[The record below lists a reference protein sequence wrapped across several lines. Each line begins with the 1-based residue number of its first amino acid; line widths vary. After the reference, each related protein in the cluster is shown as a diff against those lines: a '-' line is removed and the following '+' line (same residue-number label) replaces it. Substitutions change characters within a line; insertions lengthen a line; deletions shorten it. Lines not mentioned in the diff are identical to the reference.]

1 MAATLTVSDR
11 NLSVAATEGI
21 RHLQG
26 ADWSTSTRPTEEFL
40 AVLALR
46 LVLVGYLVGSVT
58 RTTNADGQTVISVSL
73 PGNDTG
79 GERLQAAKMVLAPLS
94 IYADLAGISIEKR
107 ANDTGAIPIPVLIL
121 GGAVSVAFI
130 AAQSYVVMYVADK
143 AGEITD
149 RVLKRQAAAAEIQRA
164 DAEVLKLVN
173 NHVQREQTAGQT
185 LALDEATKFAL
196 TGLQSRVGNLVQL
209 GYQTETKGFP
219 SWALPAAG
227 LAALAVVTAIVFL
240 KKRNKSN
247 V

>member
-1 MAATLTVSDR
+1 MASTLAISDR

-21 RHLQG
+21 RHLQS
-26 ADWSTSTRPTEEFL
+26 ADWSSSTRPTEEFL

-58 RTTNADGQTVISVSL
+58 RSTSADGQTVISVSL
-73 PGNDTG
+73 PANDIG
-79 GERLQAAKMVLAPLS
+79 GERLDAARAVLAPLG
-94 IYADLAGISIEKR
+94 IYADLAGLRLEKR
-107 ANDTGAIPIPVLIL
+107 ASDTGAVPIPVLIL
-121 GGAVSVAFI
+121 GGVVTVSFI
-130 AAQSYVVMYVADK
+130 AAQSYLVMYVADK

-173 NHVQREQTAGQT
+173 NHVQREQVAGRT
-185 LALDEATKFAL
+185 LSLDEGTKFAL
-196 TGLQSRVGNLVQL
+196 AGLQSRVGSLVQL
-209 GYQTETKGFP
+209 GYQSAEKGFP
-219 SWALPAAG
+219 SWVLPAAG

-240 KKRNKSN
+240 KQRKKSN